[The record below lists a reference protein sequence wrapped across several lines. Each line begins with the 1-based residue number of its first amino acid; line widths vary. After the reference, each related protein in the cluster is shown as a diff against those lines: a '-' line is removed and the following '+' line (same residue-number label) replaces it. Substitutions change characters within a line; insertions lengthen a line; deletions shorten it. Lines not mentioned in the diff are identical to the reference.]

1 MQAEDLQNL
10 NGMLDRKRP
19 PEVRMDAPIKLKH
32 PNQFTL
38 DNGIPVYEINI
49 GTQEVIKL
57 EVVFRAGRP
66 FETKQL
72 VARATADQL
81 KEGTS
86 SRSAAA
92 IAEHF
97 DFYGSTLSLP
107 FNLDTSNVVLYC
119 MCKHFEQVIPVLA
132 EILNQPSFPEHELQ
146 SFVHRNQQR
155 LSIDLSKNDV
165 VAYRKI
171 TELIFGEKH
180 PYGYNSF
187 SETYAALTREDL
199 KEHFNKNYTAEN
211 CFILI
216 SGKTNPQIIKLL
228 NQYLGQAITK
238 GNKNELKLGI
248 EKREPQKLFIKQPDS
263 VQTAI
268 RVGRDLFNRQS
279 PDYMQLFIL
288 NTVLG
293 GYFGSRLMN
302 NVREDKG
309 FTYNIYSLTDSM
321 QFGGCFYIGT
331 EVGLDFVEDTL
342 TEIYKEIELLQ
353 QDPVGQEELEMVK
366 NYLLGYYLTLVDG
379 PFNIAE
385 VIKAQITDDLPL
397 DFFDRLVETTRE
409 VQAKDLLFLAQKYF
423 NKKDMWEVIVGA

>member
-1 MQAEDLQNL
+1 
-10 NGMLDRKRP
+10 MLDRKIP
-19 PEVRMDAPIKLKH
+19 PAIRMDSPITLKR
-32 PNQFTL
+32 PRQFKL
-38 DNGIPVYEINI
+38 DNGIPVYEVNI

-81 KEGTS
+81 KEGTHK
-86 SRSAAA
+86 RSAAA

-119 MCKHFEQVIPVLA
+119 MCKHFEKVIPVLA
-132 EILNQPSFPEHELQ
+132 ELLNQPAFPEHELQ

-155 LSIDLSKNDV
+155 LSVDLSKNDV

-187 SETYAALTREDL
+187 AETYTALQREDL
-199 KEHFNKNYTAEN
+199 LAHFKKNYTAEN
-211 CFILI
+211 CYILI
-216 SGKTNPQIIKLL
+216 SGKINDQIIKLL
-228 NQYLGQAITK
+228 NKHLGQAIVN
-238 GNKNELKLGI
+238 GGKNELNLSIHKNQP
-248 EKREPQKLFIKQPDS
+248 KRLSIHQPDS
-263 VQTAI
+263 IQTAI
-268 RVGRDLFNRQS
+268 RIGRDLFNRKN
-279 PDYMQLFIL
+279 PDYQKLFVL

-302 NVREDKG
+302 NIREDKG
-309 FTYNIYSLTDSM
+309 YTYNIYSLTDSM

-331 EVGLDFVEDTL
+331 EVGTDFVNKTID
-342 TEIYKEIELLQ
+342 EIYKEMGLLQ
-353 QDPVGQEELEMVK
+353 SEPIGKEELEMVK

-385 VIKAQITDDLPL
+385 VIKAQITDNLPL
-397 DFFDRLVETTRE
+397 DFFDKLVETTRSIQSE
-409 VQAKDLLFLAQKYF
+409 DLLLLAQKYF
-423 NKKDMWEVIVGA
+423 NKEDMWEVTVGA